1 MELSDLR
8 IFRAVVQEGGVT
20 RAAMKLNRV
29 QSNVTTRVRQLEE
42 RLGVSLF
49 RREGKRLQLTPA
61 GHTLLDYAERLLRLA
76 AEAEAALHDDAPRGL
91 FRLGAMESTAAVRLP
106 APLAAFSQRYP
117 DVELA
122 LTTGNPTQLAQALLA
137 GDIDAA
143 LVAEPVAEAQFEAQ
157 VAFTEVPVI
166 VTAENQPPVD
176 KAGDMPPTMIVFEE
190 GCPHRAR
197 LEAWYRRQ
205 GVQPRNK
212 IELRSYHA
220 MLGCV
225 LAGMG
230 AALLPESVLTTF
242 PESGRLRVHRLPR
255 DEVSLR
261 TLLIWRKGLCPPN
274 VKALAAILAVP
285 ALAEPDERRRQRN

>member
-1 MELSDLR
+1 MTMELSDLR

-20 RAAMKLNRV
+20 RAAAKLHRV
-29 QSNVTTRVRQLEE
+29 QSNVTTRVRQLEQK
-42 RLGVSLF
+42 LGVSLF
-49 RREGKRLQLTPA
+49 TREGKRLQLTPA
-61 GHTLLDYAERLLRLA
+61 GRSLLGYADRLLALA
-76 AEAEAALHDDAPRGL
+76 AEAEAALQDDKPRGL

-106 APLAAFSQRYP
+106 APLAAFSKRYP
-117 DVELA
+117 AVELA

-143 LVAEPVAEAQFEAQ
+143 LVAEPVAEADFESV
-157 VAFTEVPVI
+157 VAFTEVPAI
-166 VTAENQPPVD
+166 VTAKTRPPVD
-176 KAGDMPPTMIVFEE
+176 APGQAPETMIVFEQ

-197 LEAWYRRQ
+197 LEAWYRGR
-205 GVQPRNK
+205 GTLPRPT

-242 PESGRLRVHRLPR
+242 PESKRLRVHRLPQG
-255 DEVSLR
+255 EMSLR
-261 TLLIWRKGLCPPN
+261 TLLIWRRGLGTPN
-274 VKALAAILAVP
+274 VA
-285 ALAEPDERRRQRN
+285 ALAEILTAPAAEARSA